1 MKSILD
7 ELYEG
12 ERDPNNV
19 IRVVWANLRE
29 KLFNS
34 YGMKQYFELESA
46 LTIPLLW
53 NEGVEWGVID
63 YDEVKRQEQAYRQK
77 RIGNYPLPPVLVN
90 QEGKQDFMLASISI
104 NFRRIKDEKELLI
117 PNDSN
122 FSITFPRPLKE
133 NK

>member
-1 MKSILD
+1 
-7 ELYEG
+7 
-12 ERDPNNV
+12 
-19 IRVVWANLRE
+19 
-29 KLFNS
+29 
-34 YGMKQYFELESA
+34 MKQYFELESA

-104 NFRRIKDEKELLI
+104 NFRRIKDGKELLI